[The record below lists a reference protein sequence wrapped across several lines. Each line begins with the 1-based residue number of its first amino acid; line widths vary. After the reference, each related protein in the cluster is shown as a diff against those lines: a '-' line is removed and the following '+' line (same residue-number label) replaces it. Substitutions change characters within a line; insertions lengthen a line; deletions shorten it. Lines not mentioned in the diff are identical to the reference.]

1 MFGVIESNISLGD
14 DQHGNTRVADFG
26 SVSKE
31 VFNGRSLPISP
42 V

>member
-1 MFGVIESNISLGD
+1 MFGTIKTNISLGD
-14 DQHGNTRVADFG
+14 DQHGNTRVADFD

-31 VFNGRSLPISP
+31 VFYGRSLPISP